1 MPSRRLPTVQ
11 QRLARLEDA
20 LVALLIF
27 STDGQPSRV
36 ERSVGGSGGT
46 LLTEFLAAWQA
57 EKDLREAGE
66 DPAA

>member
-11 QRLARLEDA
+11 QRLARVEGA
-20 LVALLIF
+20 IAALLIYA
-27 STDGQPSRV
+27 TDGQPSRV

-46 LLTEFLAAWQA
+46 LLTEFFAAWQA